1 MKKWEKYSKEQL
13 QNIVKESFSYREVAG
28 KIGYNPD
35 SGSGITAVK
44 EMLEYYN
51 FNNEHFTGQGWTSKS
66 NHISPSREKYKP
78 EEILIKNSPITQKV
92 LRGYIERHQLIEY
105 KCKNCGCDG
114 NWQDGRISLEIHHKD
129 GDNQN
134 NELINLEYRCPN
146 CHALTENYRGLNKGK

>member
-105 KCKNCGCDG
+105 KCKKL
-114 NWQDGRISLEIHHKD
+114 WLRW
-129 GDNQN
+129 
-134 NELINLEYRCPN
+134 
-146 CHALTENYRGLNKGK
+146 